1 MLLIKLII
9 LFAPFSRRVEYRR
22 DGITAINDFLFHKS
36 GFFFIFILLYSW
48 HTYEYD
54 IVSCC
59 RFQNPNSNQRL
70 CFVNLFTYL
79 FDLILANVVSFIPA
93 SIHTV
98 IWFVPLFLFFYLIC
112 LNFTH
117 TTMRYLNSLNNKGK
131 ISINSTNELLA
142 DMFFLFKFLF
152 LSYSIFRF
160 EN

>member
-1 MLLIKLII
+1 MHLSVVGLNIEEMAWLQLMIFFFI
-9 LFAPFSRRVEYRR
+9 DLV
-22 DGITAINDFLFHKS
+22 
-36 GFFFIFILLYSW
+36 FFFIFILLYSW
-48 HTYEYD
+48 YTYEYD

-79 FDLILANVVSFIPA
+79 FGLILAYVVSFIPA
-93 SIHTV
+93 SIHMV
-98 IWFVPLFLFFYLIC
+98 IWFVPLFSLFLFIYLTC

-131 ISINSTNELLA
+131 ISINSTNELLV
-142 DMFFLFKFLF
+142 DIFFLCKFLF